1 MREVAAIS
9 PAYAILLLGEGISIL
24 QLNCL
29 FSLMT
34 YSGGNEVGALNLPGL
49 SICHVKLPQ
58 STTTERVDLR
68 SLSPALRNLWLL
80 LVKICYLV
88 LFTATNYR

>member
-29 FSLMT
+29 FSLIT
-34 YSGGNEVGALNLPGL
+34 YSGGNGVGALNLPGL
-49 SICHVKLPQ
+49 KGSGARIKFSPSARSFLICSLFAGDK
-58 STTTERVDLR
+58 R
-68 SLSPALRNLWLL
+68 SLQL
-80 LVKICYLV
+80 
-88 LFTATNYR
+88 